1 MTKEEKEL
9 EVARM
14 LNQQAVE
21 RYKQEVASQSVQE
34 NIFYQANQ
42 SEAIFFEDDVEIM
55 LRDGKKY
62 RIPPCTLKDAR
73 RLMNLLKEIQP
84 DLIIANFLPTGDEE
98 EDNKRIDSLYEVL
111 LIAFKKY
118 PHVTREYL
126 EEYVDI
132 GLAKKIIEILIG
144 LNGLKK

>member
-1 MTKEEKEL
+1 MMTKEEKEL
-9 EVARM
+9 EVAKI

-21 RYKQEVASQSVQE
+21 RIKQEAKASLEVA
-34 NIFYQANQ
+34 Q